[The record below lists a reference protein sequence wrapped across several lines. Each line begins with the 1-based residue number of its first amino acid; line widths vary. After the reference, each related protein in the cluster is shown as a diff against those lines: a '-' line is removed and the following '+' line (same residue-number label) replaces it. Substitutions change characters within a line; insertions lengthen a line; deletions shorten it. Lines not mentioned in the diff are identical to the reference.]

1 MFSRELFL
9 HRTMQ
14 TDPNWANFLY
24 NPEKNTIGLL
34 DFGATREFK
43 PKFVNTYFKIIDA
56 AAHKD
61 RVNVLKYSQE
71 IGFLTGYESK
81 LMNDAHV
88 DSVMLLAVPFHK
100 NEPYDFGRQTITH
113 DIQVTHEYLL
123 MKNTS
128 GYKIL
133 LYRQIDIQ
141 TNRQTDPLT
150 FIIWLE

>member
-128 GYKIL
+128 GYAPRGL
-133 LYRQIDIQ
+133 
-141 TNRQTDPLT
+141 
-150 FIIWLE
+150 